1 MAQTASLETGSPVQ
15 TVTATGRRWAWPVL
29 LSLAAAVYLA
39 SSFAPVIFDE
49 TEGQYA
55 GAARE
60 MLQSGQ
66 WLVPT
71 NDGIPR
77 LQKPPLLYWLLCLS
91 LRAFGPTEFAARLP
105 NALATVGWIWAVYLI
120 GERTRGP

>member
-1 MAQTASLETGSPVQ
+1 MESDMAETASLTIPQPVQ
-15 TVTATGRRWAWPVL
+15 TVVPTKRRWALPVL
-29 LSLAAAVYLA
+29 LSLVAAVYLA
-39 SSFAPVIFDE
+39 NSFAPVIFDE

-77 LQKPPLLYWLLCLS
+77 LQKPPLLFLCARLGQRNS
-91 LRAFGPTEFAARLP
+91 PLACRMRWRQSVGFGPSA
-105 NALATVGWIWAVYLI
+105 
-120 GERTRGP
+120 

>member
-1 MAQTASLETGSPVQ
+1 MNAKTAETASLNIGQPVR
-15 TVTATGRRWAWPVL
+15 TVVATERQWAVPL
-29 LSLAAAVYLA
+29 FLSLVGALYLA

-60 MLQSGQ
+60 MLRSGH

-77 LQKPPLLYWLLCLS
+77 LQKPPLLYWLLCVS
-91 LRAFGPTEFAARLP
+91 LRTFGPTEFAARLP
-105 NALATVGWIWAVYLI
+105 NALATIGW
-120 GERTRGP
+120 